1 MKQYWNKSVLRL
13 LSLAAVTTVISCE
26 EVIPYPDTGATEMM
40 YIEGAIG
47 GGVSRFSVKRIFP
60 ISEKTFVSQK
70 EKTLLEAS
78 MRLTVNGKEVPVT
91 CFNDSLTCDFS
102 TEYAFQAK
110 DRITVNVSA
119 PGVPDV
125 NCETT
130 VPDLPEVKDVSYNLL
145 DDNTLDFNATVRIHP
160 EMMDGYAY
168 FLEKEENKVT
178 YIDGIFESETTETK
192 IQCLQERDYDSKT
205 IYYHY
210 YRYYP
215 VTGYEAADGNGMHH
229 LSTNVKLSTSFEMPD
244 EEGRIVRTENTV
256 KRIRFQAWHLSTAL
270 YIGLK
275 TNRENRDYD
284 PDSQLSFVT
293 PLEYSNVT
301 GGKGYVGTVSTY
313 QSEWREL

>member
-1 MKQYWNKSVLRL
+1 MKQYWNKPVLWL
-13 LSLAAVTTVISCE
+13 LSLAAVITAISCE

-40 YIEGAIG
+40 HIEGAIG

-91 CFNDSLTCDFS
+91 CYFNDSLVCVFS

-110 DRITVNVSA
+110 DRISVNVSA

-125 NCETT
+125 NCDTT

-145 DDNTLDFNATVRIHP
+145 DNNTLDFNATVRIHP

-168 FLEKEENKVT
+168 FLEKEESKVT
-178 YIDGIFESETTETK
+178 YIDGIFESETTETM
-192 IQCLQERDYDSKT
+192 IQCLQERDYGTKT
-205 IYYHY
+205 IY

-215 VTGYEAADGNGMHH
+215 ITGYEAADGNGMHH
-229 LSTNVKLSTSFEMPD
+229 LSTNVELSTSYEMPD
-244 EEGRIVRTENTV
+244 EEGRIVKTERTV
-256 KRIRFQAWHLSTAL
+256 KRVRFCAWHLSTAL
-270 YIGLK
+270 YLGLK

-284 PDSQLSFVT
+284 PDSPLSFVT

-301 GGKGYVGTVSTY
+301 GGKGYVGAVSTY